1 MKERLKVKENKSF
14 VRDPVSSAIINTDDI
29 GYKQYMTKN
38 NSVKRRDEEIRDLK
52 MEVSQIKE
60 LLIKILEKE

>member
-14 VRDPVSSAIINTDDI
+14 VRDPESSAIINTDDI
-29 GYKQYMTKN
+29 GYQQYMAKN